1 LSREPFAAL
10 GLRLDVNGDEIIR
23 RIKRLKEEE
32 IIRQIGPVFNPR
44 RLGYQTT
51 LVAMKAA
58 TGLLDEASQIISA
71 HPLVSHCYKRDHDFN
86 FWFTLAMP
94 AKEDLESEVQKLGN
108 RIKADA
114 TLNLPAVKVFKIG
127 AYFNL
132 GEGDSRPPLRA
143 FTFPSL
149 RAKRGNLISLP
160 HQDCHRAYAPC
171 NDNKRSYPSAS
182 DVSIEHSNSLNAD
195 SGLLSIDRAVINE
208 LQQDL
213 PLIERPFDSMSAKL
227 SINVGEFLSYCQAL
241 SQHRIMRRFSASINH
256 NKLGFTAN
264 AMACWKVPPDMVDS
278 AGKKMATF
286 PEVSHCYARQTS
298 SLWPYNLF
306 AMIHADSKNANKVI
320 ASKISAETKLDK
332 NDLVLLFSTRE
343 IKKVRVRYPV

>member
-1 LSREPFAAL
+1 MTNEHREMKLDNTDEKLLNIIQTEVPLNREPFAVL
-10 GLRLDVNGDEIIR
+10 GLRLNMSGNEIIR
-23 RIKRLKEEE
+23 RIERLKEEG

-51 LVAMKAA
+51 LVAMKVA
-58 TGLLDEASQIISA
+58 TGLLDEANQIISA
-71 HPLVSHCYKRDHDFN
+71 HPLVSHCYERNHDFN

-94 AKEDLESEVQKLGN
+94 AKENLESEVQKLGS
-108 RIKADA
+108 RIKNEV

-132 GEGDSRPPLRA
+132 SGDKPLVPN
-143 FTFPSL
+143 T
-149 RAKRGNLISLP
+149 GIE
-160 HQDCHRAYAPC
+160 CH
-171 NDNKRSYPSAS
+171 S
-182 DVSIEHSNSLNAD
+182 SIDAD
-195 SGLLSIDRAVINE
+195 SGLSTTDRAVINE

-227 SINVGEFLSYCQAL
+227 SINVGEFLSHCQTL
-241 SQHRIMRRFSASINH
+241 LQRRIMQRFSASINH

-306 AMIHADSKNANKVI
+306 AMIHAETKKSCKAI
-320 ASKISAETKLDK
+320 AGKISAETRLGK